1 MSDKELNRFLA
12 DIESD
17 ASLNQAVQALRPAG
31 DADNR
36 VGAEALIAFA
46 QQRGY
51 QLDMDDFMPEVGELD
66 ENELAAV
73 VGGATAQ
80 GSNAMVKLNPAFN
93 SNHGKWIDILS
104 FKFF

>member
-46 QQRGY
+46 REG
-51 QLDMDDFMPEVGELD
+51 LGPVKTPKRVEFVDSLPRTNAGKVSRAELRRPFW
-66 ENELAAV
+66 A
-73 VGGATAQ
+73 GAGRA
-80 GSNAMVKLNPAFN
+80 
-93 SNHGKWIDILS
+93 I
-104 FKFF
+104 

>member
-66 ENELAAV
+66 ESELAAV
-73 VGGATAQ
+73 VGGATSQ
-80 GSNAMVKLNPAFN
+80 SSNAMVKLNPAFN